1 MAKLRV
7 EVVYAFAQTQDLV
20 ALELAQG
27 AVAREAVEASGL
39 LVRHAELDAARL
51 RLGVFGRLIRP
62 EQLLEDGD
70 RVEILRPLAMDPR
83 EARRLRAR
91 RRGR

>member
-1 MAKLRV
+1 MARLRV

>member
-1 MAKLRV
+1 MARLRV

-27 AVAREAVEASGL
+27 AVARDAVEASGL